1 MTFGSSAT
9 PIDFEDIAVG
19 LTEQGYAVVDHFLDA
34 NEVTGCRSEAFRLS
48 ELQAFR
54 PAGVGQGADYRRVKD
69 VRSDLIHWVDPQST
83 GPATR
88 VYLERIQQLTT
99 FLNRTCFL
107 GIRDAEIHYALYQP
121 GSFYQRHLDVFRDG
135 SARKLSVICYLNDQW
150 QSGDG
155 GELVMYL
162 PEADGTETAREIE
175 PLAGR
180 LVCFESTRL
189 EHEVLPAHRSR
200 LSLTGWLKDEKLFI

>member
-1 MTFGSSAT
+1 MTFGFSDAST
-9 PIDFEDIAVG
+9 DFEEVVRG
-19 LTEQGYAVVDHFLDA
+19 LTRDGYAIVDHFLDDK
-34 NEVTGCRSEAFRLS
+34 EVAGCRSEAFRLS

-54 PAGVGQGADYRRVKD
+54 PAGVGHGADYQQAKN
-69 VRSDLIHWVDPQST
+69 VRSDLIHWVDPLLAE
-83 GPATR
+83 PATG
-88 VYLERIQQLTT
+88 VYLERLQHLITY
-99 FLNRTCFL
+99 LNRTCFL

-121 GSFYQRHLDVFRDG
+121 GSFYKRHLDVFRNG

-150 QSGDG
+150 QLGDG
-155 GELVMYL
+155 GELVVYL
-162 PEADGTETAREIE
+162 PNEDGTETARRIE

-200 LSLTGWLKDEKLFI
+200 LSLTGWLKDEKHFF